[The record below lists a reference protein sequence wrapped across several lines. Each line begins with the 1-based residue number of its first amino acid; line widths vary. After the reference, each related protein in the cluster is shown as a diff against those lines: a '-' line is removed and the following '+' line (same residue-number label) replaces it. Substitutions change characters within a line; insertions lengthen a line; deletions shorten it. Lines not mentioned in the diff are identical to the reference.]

1 MRKRQLNL
9 EDFMK
14 YGTKLVYGID
24 PKTLANMRH
33 IDALRECLLGVRS
46 QIYHFTHNAPSPDKW
61 CSRRKLMLTYLKNA
75 EEWLI
80 AKLAEFDK

>member
-1 MRKRQLNL
+1 
-9 EDFMK
+9 MK
-14 YGTKLVYGID
+14 YGTRLVYGID
-24 PKTLANMRH
+24 PKALANMRH

-46 QIYHFTHNAPSPDKW
+46 QTYHFTHDAPSPDKW
-61 CSRRKLMLTYLKNA
+61 CSRRKGILTYLKNA

>member
-1 MRKRQLNL
+1 
-9 EDFMK
+9 MK

-24 PKTLANMRH
+24 PKAIANMRH

-46 QIYHFTHNAPSPDKW
+46 QTYHFTHDAPSPDKW
-61 CSRRKLMLTYLKNA
+61 CSRRKGILTYLKNA